1 MCKARC
7 DRTYNGWTNYET
19 WVVNLWMDN
28 EKGQQDYW
36 IEEVRD
42 AMRDRNPVACLAD
55 RIRESHGDASADML
69 KTSHFDAGPFADLLN
84 GALSEVNWREIAQH
98 WIDDHAADAAGRE
111 VSWRDDNTEEE
122 CDGGSDSGT

>member
-1 MCKARC
+1 MCKAKC
-7 DRTYNGWTNYET
+7 ERTYNGWTNYET

-36 IEEVRD
+36 IEEVQM
-42 AMRDRNPVACLAD
+42 ALKQSNPVMHLAD
-55 RIRESHGDASADML
+55 RIKDEHEEATSYAPDAA
-69 KTSHFDAGPFADLLN
+69 KYETGPLADLLN

-98 WIDDHAADAAGRE
+98 WIDDHADDSAGRE

-122 CDGGSDSGT
+122 SDGGSASTT

>member
-1 MCKARC
+1 MCKTKC

-36 IEEVRD
+36 IEEVQMALKQD
-42 AMRDRNPVACLAD
+42 NPVLHFAD
-55 RIRESHGDASADML
+55 RLKDEHEAAVQQML
-69 KTSHFDAGPFADLLN
+69 DDSVHYKQGPMADLLN

-98 WIDDHAADAAGRE
+98 WIDDH
-111 VSWRDDNTEEE
+111 RDD
-122 CDGGSDSGT
+122 G

>member
-1 MCKARC
+1 MCKTKC

-36 IEEVRD
+36 IEEVQVALKQD
-42 AMRDRNPVACLAD
+42 NPVMHFAD
-55 RIRESHGDASADML
+55 RLRDEHEAVVEQML
-69 KTSHFDAGPFADLLN
+69 DDSVHYKQGPLADLLN

-98 WIDDHAADAAGRE
+98 WIDDH
-111 VSWRDDNTEEE
+111 RDD
-122 CDGGSDSGT
+122 G

>member
-1 MCKARC
+1 MCKTKC

-36 IEEVRD
+36 IEEVQVALKQD
-42 AMRDRNPVACLAD
+42 NPVMHFAD
-55 RIRESHGDASADML
+55 RLKDEHEEAASYAL
-69 KTSHFDAGPFADLLN
+69 AAAKYETGPLADLLN

-98 WIDDHAADAAGRE
+98 WIDDH
-111 VSWRDDNTEEE
+111 RDD
-122 CDGGSDSGT
+122 G